1 MLDALRHVLEA
12 EPGVAYALLF
22 GSGARGTAHPGSDA
36 DVAVELTA
44 GASRDVQALGGL
56 AARLESAAARRVDLV
71 LLDEAPAPLAYR
83 IFRDGRLIVERDHA
97 ALVARK
103 AVCRRG
109 PARRRSPWSIAR
121 SSPRRSPLSATPP
134 RACAP
139 CSPARPTSSPPSP
152 GSPGSSHGLIAFR
165 RQPHVW

>member
-36 DVAVELTA
+36 DVAVALTA

-71 LLDEAPAPLAYR
+71 LLDEVPAPLAYR

-103 AVCRRG
+103 ARVLLEYLDFKPVEERCAAGVLRAAAARG
-109 PARRRSPWSIAR
+109 R
-121 SSPRRSPLSATPP
+121 
-134 RACAP
+134 
-139 CSPARPTSSPPSP
+139 
-152 GSPGSSHGLIAFR
+152 
-165 RQPHVW
+165 

>member
-22 GSGARGTAHPGSDA
+22 GSGARGTAHPGS
-36 DVAVELTA
+36 VAVELTV

-103 AVCRRG
+103 ARVLLEYLDFKPVEERCAAGVLRAAAARG
-109 PARRRSPWSIAR
+109 R
-121 SSPRRSPLSATPP
+121 
-134 RACAP
+134 
-139 CSPARPTSSPPSP
+139 
-152 GSPGSSHGLIAFR
+152 
-165 RQPHVW
+165 

>member
-44 GASRDVQALGGL
+44 GTSRDVQALGGL
-56 AARLESAAARRVDLV
+56 AARLESAAARRVDL
-71 LLDEAPAPLAYR
+71 
-83 IFRDGRLIVERDHA
+83 RDGRLVVERDHA

-103 AVCRRG
+103 ARVLLEYLDFKPVEERCAAGVLRAAAARG
-109 PARRRSPWSIAR
+109 R
-121 SSPRRSPLSATPP
+121 
-134 RACAP
+134 
-139 CSPARPTSSPPSP
+139 
-152 GSPGSSHGLIAFR
+152 
-165 RQPHVW
+165 